1 MLYFLS
7 AVRLAGIGNFSYRG
21 GRVEV
26 YHRGIWGT
34 VCDDGWDLIDAQVVC
49 RELGFQG
56 AVKAYSS
63 EFFGK
68 GKGKIWMENVRC
80 TGSEKSLKEC
90 RHGGWGITSNCGH
103 SEDAGVICT
112 PGKKKI
118 YINQESAI
126 PIHY

>member
-1 MLYFLS
+1 MFHD
-7 AVRLAGIGNFSYRG
+7 GT
-21 GRVEV
+21 
-26 YHRGIWGT
+26 WGT
-34 VCDDGWDLIDAQVVC
+34 VCDDGWDLTDANVVC
-49 RELGFQG
+49 RELGSG
-56 AVKAYSS
+56 LAVKVYSS
-63 EFFGK
+63 ATFGK

-103 SEDAGVICT
+103 SEDAGVMCT

-126 PIHY
+126 SIHY

>member
-49 RELGFQG
+49 HELGFQG

-63 EFFGK
+63 EFFGR

-80 TGSEKSLKEC
+80 TGRENSLKEC

-103 SEDAGVICT
+103 SEDAGVMCT

>member
-63 EFFGK
+63 EFFGR

-80 TGSEKSLKEC
+80 TGSEKSLK
-90 RHGGWGITSNCGH
+90 
-103 SEDAGVICT
+103 
-112 PGKKKI
+112 
-118 YINQESAI
+118 
-126 PIHY
+126 